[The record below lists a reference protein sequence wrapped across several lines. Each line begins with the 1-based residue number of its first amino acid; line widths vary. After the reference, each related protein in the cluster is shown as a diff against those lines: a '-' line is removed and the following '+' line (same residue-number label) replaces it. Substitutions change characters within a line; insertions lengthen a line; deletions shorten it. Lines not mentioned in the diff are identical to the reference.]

1 MKVTPHP
8 GRVTAIEALSPTLRR
23 FTLTPEAG
31 LFPAAAAGA
40 HVMLTLRGEQRA
52 WRNAYSLV
60 SRPGAREAWQI
71 IVRLVS
77 PSRGG
82 SAFLHERVAV
92 GDPILID
99 PPVNLFP
106 VAKLARKHLLIA
118 GGIGA
123 TPFLSYLPTLTAP
136 FELHQFCRPED
147 EPAFRRL
154 LPGVHIHTAR
164 ERIDLPALLAAQ
176 PLGTHLYTCGP
187 PAFMDLVT
195 SAARTCGYPAGKIH
209 LERFGGATG
218 GAAFRVVLQ
227 SSGQTIEVSPD
238 QTLLDALE
246 GAGIDA
252 PCLCRGGACGQCRVG
267 VLAGI
272 PEHRDH
278 VLTDA
283 EHATNDAIM
292 TCVSR
297 ARSPELVLDL

>member
-1 MKVTPHP
+1 MKVTPLR
-8 GRVTAIEALSPTLRR
+8 GRVTAIEALSPSLRR
-23 FTLTPEAG
+23 FTLAPEAG

-40 HVMLTLRGEQRA
+40 HVMVTLRGEQRV
-52 WRNAYSLV
+52 WRNAYSLT
-60 SRPGAREAWQI
+60 SRPGARAAWEI

-77 PSRGG
+77 LSRGG

-92 GDPILID
+92 DDLILID

-123 TPFLSYLPTLTAP
+123 TPFLSYLPALIAP
-136 FELHQFCRPED
+136 FELHQFCRPDD
-147 EPAFRRL
+147 EPAFRHL
-154 LPGVHIHTAR
+154 LPGAQIHTSR

-195 SAARTCGYPAGKIH
+195 SLARASGYPPGKIH

-227 SSGQTIEVSPD
+227 NSGRRIDVGSD

-246 GAGIDA
+246 EAGVDA

-297 ARSPELVLDL
+297 ARSAELVLDL